1 MSRAGAILAVRSV
14 AEYLAQPAP
23 EFLDA
28 IAAVKGCGLLTQ
40 NLPLANASPFGGLPD
55 AAEELTASFP
65 STARAAGM
73 DLPRPVIAASAQP
86 GQSAQQKPGGREQPP
101 VFSFRRGSTTPAQPA
116 PPRAV
121 TGGKKAIESVER
133 ASSATEPP
141 GIVRQEGSQPSSP
154 VALLS
159 IAPSQIALAAGS
171 RPANGSEQ
179 AIELLDALATELL
192 AAPVAEPPVLRAG
205 APPDA
210 KPSARQVA
218 PAFDQVRGE
227 TSSTVLS
234 EVTAPPPAEAGVV
247 SHLRIDHR
255 SLTAAAQNERSRA
268 GSASE
273 PAGLRPAAV
282 GNIVPN
288 PPVLETSAFSR
299 LDAET
304 LASMVN
310 EVLAEQARRH
320 GVDLS

>member
-40 NLPLANASPFGGLPD
+40 SLPLANASPFGGLPD

-86 GQSAQQKPGGREQPP
+86 GQSAQQKPGGGEQPP

-116 PPRAV
+116 PPRAG
-121 TGGKKAIESVER
+121 TDGTKAIEPVER
-133 ASSATEPP
+133 ANSATEPA

-154 VALLS
+154 DALLS
-159 IAPSQIALAAGS
+159 IAPSQTALAGS
-171 RPANGSEQ
+171 RPPNGSEQ
-179 AIELLDALATELL
+179 AIELLNALATELL
-192 AAPVAEPPVLRAG
+192 AAPVAEPPVLHAG

-210 KPSARQVA
+210 KPSARQLA

-234 EVTAPPPAEAGVV
+234 EVTAPPPAETGVV

-273 PAGLRPAAV
+273 SAGLRPAA
-282 GNIVPN
+282 GGSIVPN
-288 PPVLETSAFSR
+288 PPVLETSVFSH